1 MKKTY
6 IMPLMEVVKTRTE
19 QMLSNSSF
27 DINGTILDG
36 NESGFE
42 KASREDLDAIFEG
55 LW

>member
-6 IMPLMEVVKTRTE
+6 IMPLTEVVKTE
-19 QMLSNSSF
+19 VEHMLNDSFGLSS
-27 DINGTILDG
+27 DTLTGLED
-36 NESGFE
+36 GFE